1 MRVADEAQKSSIAG
15 RYATAI
21 FDLAVDMNL
30 LDAVAT
36 DLASLKR
43 MINASPDLLRLVKA
57 PVFSRDEQK
66 KGLSALLDKMS
77 VNPLTRSFILLL
89 AEKRRL
95 FGLIDI
101 IAAFDSLVA
110 RKRGEMRAEVTSAR
124 ALRDGE
130 IAELKRV
137 LRARLNR
144 EPLIETHVDPSL
156 LGGLIVKVGSRMID
170 SSLRT
175 KLNGMRI
182 AMRGS

>member
-1 MRVADEAQKSSIAG
+1 MRVADEAQKSSLAG

-30 LDAVAT
+30 LDTVAT

-43 MINASPDLLRLVKA
+43 MVKASPDLLRLVKA

-77 VNPLTRSFILLL
+77 VNQLTTSFILLL

-101 IAAFDSLVA
+101 IAAFDSLLA
-110 RKRGEMRAEVTSAR
+110 RKRGEIRAEVTSAR
-124 ALRDGE
+124 ALKDSE
-130 IAELKRV
+130 IEELKRI
-137 LRARLNR
+137 LKAKLNR

-175 KLNGMRI
+175 KLAGMRA

>member
-1 MRVADEAQKSSIAG
+1 MSYHGAADPETRPPTVRMRVADEAQKSSLQG

-30 LDAVAT
+30 LDTVAA

-43 MINASPDLLRLVKA
+43 MLKTSADLLRLVKA

-66 KGLSALLDKMS
+66 KGLSALADQMGM
-77 VNPLTRSFILLL
+77 NQLTRSFVLLL
-89 AEKRRL
+89 ADKRRL
-95 FGLIDI
+95 FVLTDI

-110 RKRGEMRAEVTSAR
+110 K
-124 ALRDGE
+124 
-130 IAELKRV
+130 KRV
-137 LRARLNR
+137 LKAKLNR

-156 LGGLIVKVGSRMID
+156 LGGLIVKVGSKMID

-175 KLNGMRI
+175 KLAGLRT
-182 AMRGS
+182 AMRGN